1 MSLPPL
7 DIHAL
12 LHRYQL
18 RPDKK
23 LGQNFLADTGW
34 LRKVVDTA
42 GLQPGDSVLEVGP
55 GLGSL
60 TRQLAAQAGQVLA
73 VELDGRLIPALEE
86 VLAPFGNIE
95 LIHADILALDPLK
108 LVQRFDQKTAYL
120 VVANIPYY
128 ITSALIRHLLE
139 APLRPS
145 RMVLTVQKEVAERIV
160 AVPNDMNLLALS
172 VQVYGAPQI
181 AAIVPASAFIP
192 SPKVES
198 AIVRIDIDPK
208 LRFSPAI
215 LGRFFR
221 LAKAG
226 FSQKRKTLR
235 NSLSG
240 GLGCSP
246 EQAASLLASAGIDPN
261 RRAET
266 LSLEEWGNLAAQSE
280 SENLTALSPT
290 QQNKSGSQAQQTAD
304 E

>member
-1 MSLPPL
+1 VSLPPL
-7 DIHAL
+7 DIPVL

-23 LGQNFLADTGW
+23 LGQNFLADEGW

-42 GLQPGDSVLEVGP
+42 GLQPATAGLQPVTAGLKPATAGQKPGKAVLEVGP

-60 TRQLAAQAGQVLA
+60 TRILATQASQVLA
-73 VELDGRLIPALEE
+73 VELDGRLIQPLEDI
-86 VLAPFGNIE
+86 LSPFSNVE
-95 LIHADILALDPLK
+95 LIHGDILALDPVA
-108 LVQRFDQKTAYL
+108 LVQRWDANSEYV

-139 APLRPS
+139 APIRPS

-172 VQVYGAPQI
+172 VQVYGSPRI
-181 AAIVPASAFIP
+181 AGIVPANAFIP
-192 SPKVES
+192 SPKVDS
-198 AIVRIDIDPK
+198 AIVRIDIDPV
-208 LRFSPAI
+208 LRFSP
-215 LGRFFR
+215 LMLDRFFR

-246 EQAASLLASAGIDPN
+246 AQAADLLASAGIDPN

-266 LSLEEWGNLAAQSE
+266 LSLDEWETLATQAE
-280 SENLTALSPT
+280 SAN
-290 QQNKSGSQAQQTAD
+290 
-304 E
+304 

>member
-7 DIHAL
+7 DIPAL
-12 LHRYQL
+12 LHRYKL

-23 LGQNFLADTGW
+23 LGQNFLADANG
-34 LRKVVDTA
+34 LQKVVDTA
-42 GLQPGDSVLEVGP
+42 ELRPGDSVLEVGP
-55 GLGSL
+55 GLGNL
-60 TRQLAAQAGQVLA
+60 TRLLAMQASRVLA
-73 VELDGRLIPALEE
+73 VELDGRLIPALEDI
-86 VLAPFGNIE
+86 LSPFHNIE
-95 LIHADILALDPLK
+95 LIHGDILALDPVK
-108 LVQRFDQKTAYL
+108 LVQGWDANSDYV

-139 APLRPS
+139 APVRPS

-172 VQVYGAPQI
+172 VQVYGHPYI
-181 AAIVPASAFIP
+181 AAILPASDFIP
-192 SPKVES
+192 SPQVDS

-208 LRFSPAI
+208 LRFPPVI
-215 LGRFFR
+215 LERFFR

-240 GLGCSP
+240 GLGCSTA
-246 EQAASLLASAGIDPN
+246 QAADLLSGAGIDPN

-266 LSLEEWGNLAAQSE
+266 LNLEEWE
-280 SENLTALSPT
+280 SLVI
-290 QQNKSGSQAQQTAD
+290 QTEIPD
-304 E
+304 PKDP